1 MNKQLKSADLFFK
14 EGTSD
19 KVYSAQVVQVS
30 AKEAVVN
37 FQFGRRGNTLN
48 SNTKTPTPV
57 PVAEAEEIFNELV
70 ASKVKKGYQPA

>member
-1 MNKQLKSADLFFK
+1 MNKQIKSADLFFQ

-19 KVYSAQVVQVS
+19 KEYHAQIVQVS

-48 SNTKTPTPV
+48 SNTKTPAPV
-57 PVAEAEEIFNELV
+57 SLAEAETIFNKLV
-70 ASKVKKGYQPA
+70 DSKVKKGYQPA